1 MSLIPAKLV
10 GKSVVALGTAD
21 MGTRRP
27 AEECFSVIGAYLDAG
42 GAFLDTAHCY
52 AAWVPGGEGVS
63 EETVGAYLRLSG
75 ARDEIFIATKGGHPG
90 FGSYVRP
97 DRYLS
102 PEILG
107 QDFAQSLERLAMD
120 SVDLYYAHR
129 DAASIPV
136 DEIVDMLAEFVTA
149 GRTTYL
155 GASNWPLARIQA
167 ANAYA
172 TSVGKPGFS
181 FWQNQWSLGVPSWQ
195 ETEDPTT
202 RTNSPAD
209 ALWASENGV
218 ALSPFSATSNGFFAS
233 GGEAGAGFDS
243 PTNRARL
250 EVADAIADEEGA
262 TAGDVAIAYLTNQPG
277 AVFPIIGT
285 LDAARAVEAIAGA
298 RLRLSESQL
307 RRLEVLA

>member
-1 MSLIPAKLV
+1 MSPIPPKLV

-27 AEECFSVIGAYLDAG
+27 AEECFSVMGAYLEAG

-63 EETVGAYLRLSG
+63 EQTIEAFLHQTG
-75 ARDEIFIATKGGHPG
+75 ARDEIFLATKGGHPG
-90 FGSYVRP
+90 FGGYVRP
-97 DRYLS
+97 DRYLA
-102 PEILG
+102 PETLR
-107 QDFAQSLERLAMD
+107 QDFVQSLERLALD

-136 DEIVDMLAEFVTA
+136 DEIMDVLAEFVA
-149 GRTTYL
+149 DGQTTL
-155 GASNWPLARIQA
+155 IGASNWPLARIRA
-167 ANAYA
+167 ANDYA
-172 TSVGKPGFS
+172 KSTGKPGFS
-181 FWQNQWSLGVPSWQ
+181 FWQNQWSLGLPNWK

-218 ALSPFSATSNGFFAS
+218 ALSPYSATSNGFFAS
-233 GGEAGAGFDS
+233 CGGAGAGFDS

-250 EVADAIADEEGA
+250 RVADEIADEEGA

-277 AVFPIIGT
+277 SVYPIIGT
-285 LDAARAVEAIAGA
+285 LDAARVVEAVSGA

>member
-27 AEECFSVIGAYLDAG
+27 AEECFSVIGAYVEAG

-63 EETVGAYLRLSG
+63 EKTVGAYLRLTG
-75 ARDEIFIATKGGHPG
+75 ARDELFIATKGGHPG
-90 FGSYVRP
+90 FGGYSRP

-102 PEILG
+102 PETLR
-107 QDFAQSLERLAMD
+107 QDFAQSLERLTFD

-136 DEIVDMLAEFVTA
+136 DELIDVLAEFIAKGITA
-149 GRTTYL
+149 QI

-167 ANAYA
+167 ANDYA
-172 TSVGKPGFS
+172 KSVGKPGFS
-181 FWQNQWSLGVPSWQ
+181 FWQNQWSLGVPNWQ

-202 RTNSPAD
+202 RTNSPTD
-209 ALWASENGV
+209 ARWASENGV

-233 GGEAGAGFDS
+233 GGEASGGFDN
-243 PTNRARL
+243 PTNRLRL
-250 EVADAIADEEGA
+250 AVADQIAGEEGA

-285 LDAARAVEAIAGA
+285 LDAARAVEAITGA

-307 RRLEVLA
+307 RRLEVMA